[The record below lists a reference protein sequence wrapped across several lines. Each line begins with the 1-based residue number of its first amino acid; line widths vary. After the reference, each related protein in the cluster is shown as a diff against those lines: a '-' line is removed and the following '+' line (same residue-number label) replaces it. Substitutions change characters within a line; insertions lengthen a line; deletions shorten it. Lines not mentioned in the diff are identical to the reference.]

1 MRVAGIDISLSS
13 TGLAIIDDN
22 DVVPI
27 STRRIV
33 SEPVRRPDGL
43 APSLLDRQT
52 RLRSVEDRIM
62 VRLGMCPP
70 GTRGIDRLPDLVL
83 VEGPS
88 LGSTGGQMAHESAG
102 NWHRIVS
109 RLFDLGIPVAEV
121 SPPQVK
127 QYATGS
133 GSTQGKTKVTKQM
146 VISAVQAAYGDVGAA
161 ITQND
166 EADALVLAA
175 MAARYCGRPV
185 ESFPLPAANLA
196 ALKKIRWPERTL
208 AL

>member
-1 MRVAGIDISLSS
+1 VRVAGLDISMSS
-13 TGLAIIDDN
+13 TGLAIIDDTE
-22 DVVPI
+22 VVPI
-27 STRRIV
+27 STRRIT
-33 SEPVRRPDGL
+33 SEPVKRPDGL
-43 APSLLDRQT
+43 APSLQDRQI

-70 GTRGIDRLPDLVL
+70 GTRGISKLPDLVL

-88 LGSTGGQMAHESAG
+88 LGSFGGQMTHESAG
-102 NWHRIVS
+102 NWHRIVA

-121 SPPQVK
+121 SPSQVT

-133 GSTQGKTKVTKQM
+133 GSTQGKTKVTKEM

-175 MAARYCGRPV
+175 IAARYLGHPA

-208 AL
+208 I

>member
-1 MRVAGIDISLSS
+1 VRVAGLDISLSS
-13 TGLAIIDDN
+13 TGLAIIDDS

-27 STRRIV
+27 TTRRIT
-33 SEPVRRPDGL
+33 SQPVKRPDGL
-43 APSLLDRQT
+43 APSLQDRQL
-52 RLRSVEDRIM
+52 RLRAIEDRIM

-70 GTRGIDRLPDLVL
+70 GTRGISRLPDLVL

-88 LGSTGGQMAHESAG
+88 LGSFGGQMTHESAG
-102 NWHRIVS
+102 NWHRIVA
-109 RLFDLGIPVAEV
+109 RVFDLGIPVAEV

-133 GSTQGKTKVTKQM
+133 GSTQGKTKVTKEM
-146 VISAVQAAYGDVGAA
+146 VITAVNLRYGDVGAA
-161 ITQND
+161 IHQDD

-175 MAARYCGRPV
+175 MAARYLGHPI
-185 ESFPLPAANLA
+185 EGTPLPPANLA

-208 AL
+208 I